1 VQAYNATAN
10 NKAIEGDIEAIK
22 TYKKIQNDID
32 DQEAL
37 ISLITPDQKLVYPFS
52 VLKMNNNLTDLK
64 DQLKNLTKIQ
74 ILVLIIIKTSHDGGN
89 GESIN
94 YAIIFANVP
103 ASAARF
109 SSDTGSAL

>member
-1 VQAYNATAN
+1 MQAYNATAN

-64 DQLKNLTKIQ
+64 DQLKNLTDQNPNI
-74 ILVLIIIKTSHDGGN
+74 SFD
-89 GESIN
+89 N
-94 YAIIFANVP
+94 YKNK
-103 ASAARF
+103 SRWWQW
-109 SSDTGSAL
+109 